1 MGSVADWPCQFL
13 SGVCYPHAMKTL
25 RLFALLDQLR
35 LARHPVSAEIL
46 AQRLGVSLR
55 TIYRDMATL
64 TQLGAP
70 VRGESGLGYQ
80 LEKGYFLPPLR
91 FDPDEAE
98 AIMLGL
104 RLVRARGTGGLHDAA
119 ARVAGKVADA
129 MGQQRGEQFHDLPL
143 LAVSRERPG
152 EDQAAQWGDALR
164 KMIRERVVVELTYSD
179 LAENESCRRVWPL
192 GLTLFD
198 DAWLLIAWCEVRS
211 DFRHFRLDR
220 IRHLSATGERFAH
233 QKGRRFQ
240 DYLDRL

>member
-1 MGSVADWPCQFL
+1 
-13 SGVCYPHAMKTL
+13 MKTL

-35 LARHPVSAEIL
+35 LARHPVSAERL

-64 TQLGAP
+64 SALGAP

-104 RLVRARGTGGLHDAA
+104 RLVMARGAGGLHDAA
-119 ARVAGKVADA
+119 ERVAGKVADA
-129 MGQQRGEQFHDLPL
+129 MGDDRGETFRDLPL
-143 LAVSRERPG
+143 LAVSRERSADS
-152 EDQAAQWGDALR
+152 EAAKWGDALR
-164 KMIRERVVVELTYSD
+164 KMVRSRQIVELTYRD
-179 LAENESCRRVWPL
+179 LSEQESCRRVWPL

-198 DAWLLIAWCEVRS
+198 EAWLLTAWCEMRG
-211 DFRHFRLDR
+211 DFRNFRLDR
-220 IRHLSATGERFAH
+220 ISHLSETGERFTPV
-233 QKGRRFQ
+233 KGQRFE
-240 DYLDRL
+240 DYLARL